1 MVHVTCDL
9 CGAEI
14 TAHKGRV
21 SKVGV
26 LLVPDRSAVARSPQD
41 PNEVFW
47 QMIGGK
53 PGRDAEPTE
62 FEACYECALAL
73 VTELKRRQLEIKK
86 NGRVETV

>member
-14 TAHKGRV
+14 TVHKGRV

-26 LLVPDRSAVARSPQD
+26 LLVPDRSAVVRPPQD

-47 QMIGGK
+47 QMIGG
-53 PGRDAEPTE
+53 
-62 FEACYECALAL
+62 
-73 VTELKRRQLEIKK
+73 
-86 NGRVETV
+86 